1 MFSEIYSSPIYQLDQ
16 SLDQTKYYCYYEYDN
31 DNTQRE
37 MNNNITLN
45 DNIETRNYLDNSE
58 KKIEGKENNFLN
70 LDLNK
75 NQEGDNFNGEDLE
88 IPTEKNQ
95 FKYMPEKKLPSLG
108 NLNTKATSVVVG
120 KKRKRSSEK
129 VGQTESGRKT
139 KDSNIKGKHNKFSED
154 NMMRKIKTNFFK
166 YINGQLNAKLKNKYF
181 KFLKLDSKISEN
193 LKKDFNDSLMKTK
206 IKDIYLNTEISS
218 KYRTQIKNNHDTN
231 IKIIEE
237 IYSEREEIDVINT
250 LELTYIDLFGEFK
263 NNYLDQ
269 FLNRIK
275 KEEEDKKESEK
286 DINAYIDKIKSL
298 CLNYDGWFND
308 KKGRNRNKNY
318 E

>member
-1 MFSEIYSSPIYQLDQ
+1 M
-16 SLDQTKYYCYYEYDN
+16 
-31 DNTQRE
+31 
-37 MNNNITLN
+37 
-45 DNIETRNYLDNSE
+45 
-58 KKIEGKENNFLN
+58 
-70 LDLNK
+70 
-75 NQEGDNFNGEDLE
+75 
-88 IPTEKNQ
+88 
-95 FKYMPEKKLPSLG
+95 
-108 NLNTKATSVVVG
+108 
-120 KKRKRSSEK
+120 
-129 VGQTESGRKT
+129 
-139 KDSNIKGKHNKFSED
+139 HNKFAED
-154 NMMRKIKTNFFK
+154 NMMRKIKTYFFK

-181 KFLKLDSKISEN
+181 NFLKLDSKISEN

-206 IKDIYLNTEISS
+206 IKDIYLNTEIRS

-250 LELTYIDLFGEFK
+250 LELTYFDLFGEFR
-263 NNYLDQ
+263 NNYLEQ

-286 DINAYIDKIKSL
+286 DINAYLDKIKSL
-298 CLNYDGWFND
+298 CLNYEGWFNN